1 MFLSFGWYEYEN
13 LFFHEVPANFNLV
26 DVGLVVSV
34 LDKIL
39 HSLTTRVWV
48 MVAKLSLGN
57 FFAKPVKG
65 IQFFEM
71 FGGVMTILMVRFP
84 QEEVDVVRR
93 GVDVEGAFVLLLLE
107 APD

>member
-1 MFLSFGWYEYEN
+1 MS
-13 LFFHEVPANFNLV
+13 
-26 DVGLVVSV
+26 LVVSV

-65 IQFFEM
+65 VEFFQM
-71 FGGVMTILMVRFP
+71 LGGVMTILMVRFP
-84 QEEVDVVRR
+84 QEEVDVARR
-93 GVDVEGAFVLLLLE
+93 SEDVEGAFVFLLLE
-107 APD
+107 APDKLNKRKN